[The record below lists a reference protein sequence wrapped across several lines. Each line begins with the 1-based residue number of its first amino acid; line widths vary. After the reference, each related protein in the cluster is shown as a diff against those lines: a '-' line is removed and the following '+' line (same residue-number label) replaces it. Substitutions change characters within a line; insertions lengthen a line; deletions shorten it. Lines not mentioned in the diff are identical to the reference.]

1 MNVTSPMMLATRP
14 KRGKGVR
21 RLNRMP
27 VYLGAGALFLIT
39 GVVAYTYHQ
48 RMNRQQQQAAEAETS
63 EVQGA
68 ASHAQDFFSKQVAT
82 QPINRQQPTATTPAT
97 PAIETRY
104 ASAPAVDPADPRKR
118 AWDQYYARLAALEQA
133 KADAA
138 GKAMDADTE
147 LSGSGG
153 PSAVNGTTSGYVT
166 GQAPQGNTAA
176 AAIPNAGL
184 DAGAQAEKRAFLAQG
199 GDPLGANE
207 DLLASLHGPKLDT
220 IMEGT
225 AIPGT
230 MVGGLTSDMPGM
242 VVGEIKE
249 NIYDSA
255 TGNDLLIPQGSRI
268 VGTYDNSV
276 SGGQERIGVIWNR
289 IIFPD
294 TSSIQLGSM
303 EGADQ
308 GGYAGFKDLVDT
320 HFWDKF
326 LSATIISIAGAAA
339 QLSQPQQSTF
349 SGYSPTSVGAGAMTQ
364 GYSNLGQKYA
374 EAGLAIPNTLE
385 IRPGYSFVIMCA
397 KDVRLPPYIDRRN
410 ASARQASGPIVQ

>member
-1 MNVTSPMMLATRP
+1 MSVTSPMMLAVRP

-21 RLNRMP
+21 RLNRTP
-27 VYLGAGALFLIT
+27 IYLGAGALFLIT
-39 GVVAYTYHQ
+39 CVVAYTYHQ
-48 RMNRQQQQAAEAETS
+48 RMNRQQEQAAEAESS

-68 ASHAQDFFSKQVAT
+68 ASHAKDFFDKQVAT
-82 QPINRQQPTATTPAT
+82 QPANRQPQPATTTTPA
-97 PAIETRY
+97 AETRY
-104 ASAPAVDPADPRKR
+104 VAAQAADPADPRKR
-118 AWDQYYARLAALEQA
+118 AWDQYYAQLAALEQA

-147 LSGSGG
+147 LSGSGA
-153 PSAVNGTTSGYVT
+153 PSAGGSGTSSGYGS
-166 GQAPQGNTAA
+166 GQTPGNAS
-176 AAIPNAGL
+176 AAIPNAGV

-199 GDPLGANE
+199 GDPLGINE
-207 DLLASLHGPKLDT
+207 DLSASLHGPKRDT

-242 VVGEIKE
+242 VVGSINQ

-294 TSSIQLGSM
+294 TSSIQVGSM

-339 QLSQPQQSTF
+339 QLAQPQQSTF

-374 EAGLAIPNTLE
+374 EAGLSIPNTLE

-397 KDVRLPPYIDRRN
+397 KDVHLPPYVDRRN
-410 ASARQASGPIVQ
+410 AATHASAGPILQ